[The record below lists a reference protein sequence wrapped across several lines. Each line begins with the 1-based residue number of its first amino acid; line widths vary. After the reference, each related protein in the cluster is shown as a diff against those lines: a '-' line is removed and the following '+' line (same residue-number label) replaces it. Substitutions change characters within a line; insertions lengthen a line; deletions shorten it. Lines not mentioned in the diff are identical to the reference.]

1 MLTVI
6 NLYLIQY
13 FATAQVLVGKYTEV
27 GPGQNIIDETFLSY
41 HDQGFPIPLDKYY
54 RRNSVIN
61 LLEVKMC
68 ILQEIKKKIDT
79 TTKFTHFRCMH

>member
-41 HDQGFPIPLDKYY
+41 HDQRFPIPLDKYY

-61 LLEVKMC
+61 LLEVRCVYSKKF
-68 ILQEIKKKIDT
+68 KKK
-79 TTKFTHFRCMH
+79 